1 MGNGIVICEHI
12 IMPIKNNNI
21 GIIFEK
27 LAILTFLNF
36 TFSITV
42 MPPSKKILTYTSTNI
57 NEVNSQYKSKDLKIK
72 AILMNDLLDVKTDS
86 SIFNYL
92 NGKTIVLEKK
102 LINKYS
108 KI

>member
-1 MGNGIVICEHI
+1 
-12 IMPIKNNNI
+12 
-21 GIIFEK
+21 
-27 LAILTFLNF
+27 
-36 TFSITV
+36 
-42 MPPSKKILTYTSTNI
+42 MPPSKKILTYASTNI

>member
-1 MGNGIVICEHI
+1 
-12 IMPIKNNNI
+12 
-21 GIIFEK
+21 
-27 LAILTFLNF
+27 
-36 TFSITV
+36 